1 MFRASS
7 LTFHG
12 LCGWDLH
19 LKMLQASLSL
29 SLTEEE
35 AKPRKFSCA
44 QQNPCRVQNPLT
56 EDHLGGGDPVEL
68 YLFIYFC

>member
-12 LCGWDLH
+12 LCGWDLY

-44 QQNPCRVQNPLT
+44 QHIESQKLQSSAVGAQKA
-56 EDHLGGGDPVEL
+56 VSK
-68 YLFIYFC
+68 I